1 MRMVYIIIY
10 DLRNPG
16 RDYNA
21 LYDAIKSL
29 SSNWQ
34 HPLESTWFIS
44 FNYSSTAQT
53 IFDRLRPCID
63 DNDNL
68 FVVNMSN
75 PNDRQGWLPKPFW
88 QWITTNLQN

>member
-1 MRMVYIIIY
+1 MRTIYIIIY

-29 SSNWQ
+29 SQNWQ
-34 HPLESTWFIS
+34 HPLESTWFVS
-44 FNYSSTAQT
+44 LNYGSTAQT
-53 IFDRLRPCID
+53 IFDRLKPYID

-68 FVVNMSN
+68 FIVNMNNSA
-75 PNDRQGWLPKPFW
+75 DRQGWMPKAFW
-88 QWITTNLQN
+88 QWFSNNLNN

>member
-1 MRMVYIIIY
+1 MRTIYLIIY

-16 RDYNA
+16 KDYNA

-29 SSNWQ
+29 SPNWQ
-34 HPLESTWFIS
+34 HPLESTWFVSIAGGLTS
-44 FNYSSTAQT
+44 QA
-53 IFDRLRPCID
+53 IFDRLRVCID

-68 FVVNMSN
+68 FIVNMSD
-75 PNDRQGWLPKPFW
+75 PADRQGWLPKNFW